1 MLSPTQV
8 AVLTSTLNR
17 WMTLSDII
25 KAVYEATKG
34 KINLD
39 YGSLYYTGQLNSAL
53 LEELVKQGY
62 LEVETRGESIL
73 TSEFLFRT
81 TPLGENALS
90 GFNRSKET
98 Q

>member
-17 WMTLSDII
+17 WMTVSDII
-25 KAVYEATKG
+25 DAVYKVTKG

-39 YGSLYYTGQLNSAL
+39 SGSLYYTGLLNSAL
-53 LEELVKQGY
+53 LGELFKQGY

-81 TPLGENALS
+81 TPLGDNALS
-90 GFNRSKET
+90 EFNRGNET